1 MPNEILLYTVCVTLV
16 VILLLFIWF
25 WLRVQKMNIRAQQEQ
40 SIQLISDYS
49 KMADETKSLAVEC
62 KQQLEKSNR
71 TMLELIVMVDH
82 FKQKQ

>member
-1 MPNEILLYTVCVTLV
+1 MPNEILLITVCVTLV

-40 SIQLISDYS
+40 SKQLIDDYS
-49 KMADETKSLAVEC
+49 RIASEC
-62 KQQLEKSNR
+62 KTQLEQANVSMEKSNR